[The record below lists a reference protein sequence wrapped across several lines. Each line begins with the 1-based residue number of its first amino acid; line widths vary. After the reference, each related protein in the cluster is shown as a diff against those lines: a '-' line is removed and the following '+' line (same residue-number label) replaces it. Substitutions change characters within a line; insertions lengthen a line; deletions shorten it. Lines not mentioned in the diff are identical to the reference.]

1 MPPFVN
7 DKELVKQAVDDMQ
20 SRSFMMESHR
30 FFGFSAQCFSIII
43 KKNHKVIYL
52 KIPFDNLG
60 RKTGIVTEFILYFVS
75 HLLQSPP
82 NSCFIK

>member
-7 DKELVKQAVDDMQ
+7 DKVLVKQAIDDMQ

-43 KKNHKVIYL
+43 KKIIK
-52 KIPFDNLG
+52 
-60 RKTGIVTEFILYFVS
+60 LY
-75 HLLQSPP
+75 
-82 NSCFIK
+82 I